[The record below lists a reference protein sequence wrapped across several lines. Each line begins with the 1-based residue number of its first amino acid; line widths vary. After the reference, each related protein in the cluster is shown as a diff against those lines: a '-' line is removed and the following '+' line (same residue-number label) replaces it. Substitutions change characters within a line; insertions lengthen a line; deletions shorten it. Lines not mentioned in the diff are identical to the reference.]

1 MRKNSIVAL
10 VFSILFLIAG
20 VVLLTISVQ
29 VATSGCS
36 YSFSDSFG
44 RLSYRVLYYGRGSY
58 QQGLYSSLM
67 VLGATSFISGM
78 ILLALFVLLS
88 KSECR
93 PMHHHCHRHGIAKE
107 AIDAEAEDVSAKG
120 GFSEAPSSDGEQ
132 KTE

>member
-29 VATSGCS
+29 VATSGYS
-36 YSFSDSFG
+36 YSLSDSFG
-44 RLSYRVLYYGRGSY
+44 RFSYRVLYYGTSSY

-93 PMHHHCHRHGIAKE
+93 PAHRCHRHGFAKE
-107 AIDAEAEDVSAKG
+107 AIDAQAEDVSARG
-120 GFSEAPSSDGEQ
+120 GFSESSCSDGGE